1 MPLSTKERCP
11 PRAWLLALLCLMLA
25 APGGWLDRPVL
36 QGSDDAFELIARHV
50 IADLPGSPAEA
61 TGYTTDLKQTA
72 ESEAISPALPGDRRL
87 QAWAGLR
94 QTAHNSS
101 WHSRDH
107 LPVLP
112 RPPCTL

>member
-1 MPLSTKERCP
+1 MLLSTKERCP

-25 APGGWLDRPVL
+25 IPGGWLDRPAL
-36 QGSDDAFELIARHV
+36 HGSDEAFELIALHV
-50 IADLPGSPAEA
+50 IVDLPGNPAEA
-61 TGYTTDLKQTA
+61 TDYTTDPKHPVET
-72 ESEAISPALPGDRRL
+72 EAISPELTGYRLP
-87 QAWAGLR
+87 QAWAIRR